1 MARNGLCKVCGT
13 PKRFAKEHEW
23 LSDGS
28 IVQRE
33 NPEHRMVFI
42 ETENISRTF
51 SGVEDI
57 IDMSIERIIIEA
69 KRRATFDF
77 VDHTLSGLVKTIVR
91 AVGVR
96 PVARSI
102 NRLGLVMGYGAIR
115 IVSLRRIHGKGDFIT
130 MSIKEPYSIPL
141 FCGDL
146 AGAFEAV
153 TRREVAVTYI
163 RKEADE
169 YEVTGHISSHPIEL
183 QDRLRS
189 RKYSHKPGDIALEK
203 CPKCGAPIALSEYVW
218 YLDRGLI
225 EHRERGRRMAMVGP
239 AALDA
244 IIDDLQE
251 ELGETI
257 PSVIVEAQRRFIK
270 TGFYGL
276 EAMAPAETL
285 RQQLA
290 LRGFG
295 NLREVEWLE
304 DRLRIRLENSCLHP
318 VIVGVMLGVFE
329 LASGGEGKAEW
340 SVSDDGGL
348 VVEVSSA
355 GSARR

>member
-1 MARNGLCKVCGT
+1 L
-13 PKRFAKEHEW
+13 AKEHEW
-23 LSDGS
+23 LSDGT

-77 VDHTLSGLVKTIVR
+77 VDHTLSGLVKAIVR
-91 AVGVR
+91 VIGVR
-96 PVARSI
+96 PIANNI
-102 NRLGLVMGYGAIR
+102 NRLGQVMGYGAIR
-115 IVSLRRIHGKGDFIT
+115 IVSLHRTHGKGDFIT
-130 MSIKEPYSIPL
+130 MRIKEPYSLPL

-153 TRREVAVTYI
+153 TRREVAVTYEQ
-163 RKEADE
+163 KETGD
-169 YEVTGHISSHPIEL
+169 YEVTGYISSHPIEL
-183 QDRLRS
+183 QDRLRT
-189 RKYSHKPGDIALEK
+189 REYSHKPGDIALER
-203 CPKCGAPIALSEYVW
+203 CPNCGAPMALSEYVW

-225 EHRERGRRMAMVGP
+225 EHRERGRRMAMAGP

-257 PSVIVEAQRRFIK
+257 PRVIVEAQRRVIR

-276 EAMAPAETL
+276 EEITSVETL

-295 NLREVEWLE
+295 NLRDVEWLE
-304 DRLRIRLENSCLHP
+304 DRLRIRLENPCIHP
-318 VIVGVMLGVFE
+318 VLVGVMLGFFE